1 MTASTSKRIERSAD
15 SCANT
20 LARSSCGWTGRRP
33 PASSANCSAN
43 GTVGPSSESRLES
56 AEIRL
61 AVLSPSFAIR
71 RTRERRV
78 ARTADAA
85 GLQAG
90 LAQPR
95 AAGMSFDPERV
106 VGLAFGRGLRGRRF
120 SRFDV
125 VGPIGLRFVVLRP
138 FVLPDG
144 AGLGLRLLR
153 LGLKPR
159 LRSDLVAAALE
170 DLEGHLELLRLKGPQ
185 VQFLRQVDEVP
196 FFLRQVEGLPD
207 QVVIVPF
214 GRRLEGRI
222 THPIDVAPDC
232 TGLLQIDVRKH
243 RADVGES
250 QRVQGPRILHMLEDR
265 GPDGLELAE
274 VLGLASVGRPWGRPV
289 PILDALDPRAGLDG
303 AI

>member
-1 MTASTSKRIERSAD
+1 MTASTSERIERSAD

-43 GTVGPSSESRLES
+43 GT
-56 AEIRL
+56 
-61 AVLSPSFAIR
+61 
-71 RTRERRV
+71 
-78 ARTADAA
+78 
-85 GLQAG
+85 
-90 LAQPR
+90 
-95 AAGMSFDPERV
+95 
-106 VGLAFGRGLRGRRF
+106 
-120 SRFDV
+120 

-196 FFLRQVEGLPD
+196 FFLRQVEDLPD
-207 QVVIVPF
+207 QFVVVPF
-214 GRRLEGRI
+214 RRWLEGSV
-222 THPIDVAPDC
+222 PDPVDVAPDRPR
-232 TGLLQIDVRKH
+232 LLQVDMRQDRAHVR
-243 RADVGES
+243 EP
-250 QRVQGPRILHMLEDR
+250 QRVQRAGVSHMLQDG
-265 GPDGLELAE
+265 GPYCFELAE
-274 VLGLASVGRPWGRPV
+274 VLG
-289 PILDALDPRAGLDG
+289 
-303 AI
+303 